1 MAPERN
7 PVTTATARRLRRNQT
22 NAEKL
27 LWSRLRARQLNGV
40 KFRRQFP
47 LPPFVADFCCE
58 AARLVVEVDG
68 GQHAEA
74 GKSEQARTESI
85 EGRGYRVIRFWN
97 SDVLSNID
105 GVLEEISK
113 WTVSPSP

>member
-1 MAPERN
+1 MVPERN
-7 PVTTATARRLRRNQT
+7 PATTAAARELRRNLT
-22 NAEKL
+22 DAEKL
-27 LWSRLRARQLNGV
+27 LWSKLRSNQLRGA

-47 LPPFVADFCCE
+47 LPPYVVDFCCE
-58 AARLVVEVDG
+58 AARLIVEVDG

-74 GKSEQARTESI
+74 AEADQARTEVL
-85 EGRGYRVIRFWN
+85 ERRGYRVIRFWN

-113 WTVSPSP
+113 WTESPSP